1 MKICF
6 LGDASSVHMHKWI
19 SYFKSI
25 NWEVYVISFK
35 GYKIDG
41 VNVINLGENFTVNSK
56 GENFRYLFKINKI
69 RNLIKVIKPDIINAH
84 YITSYGFLAAVT
96 KCSPLILSA
105 WGSDILVTPRKNL
118 IYKLLT
124 KFTLKKADLI
134 TSDSKN
140 MTEEIEK
147 LLENNKKQIITVPMG
162 VEVELFKNNR
172 DLNKQTIKILS
183 LRSLDQNSNVKVII
197 KAFSKILLTYPDAK
211 LFIGNDGPLKNE
223 LINLSEKLKLEQN
236 INFLG
241 FVDRQN
247 IINLFKEC
255 DYYISI
261 PTSDATSVTLLEAM
275 ASGIYPI
282 VSNIAANKEWIE
294 DNVNG
299 SVIKIDENDIVNA
312 IARTNKDVEY
322 KINVNKINIDII
334 NNRASLK
341 ANMQNVIESYQN
353 LLLKNNLLEEVK

>member
-25 NWEVYVISFK
+25 NWDVYVISFK
-35 GYKIDG
+35 GYEIDG
-41 VNVINLGENFTVNSK
+41 VNIINLGENYTVK
-56 GENFRYLFKINKI
+56 PRGRNFRYLLEINKI
-69 RNLIKVIKPDIINAH
+69 RNLIKGIEPDIVNAH
-84 YITSYGFLAAVT
+84 YITSYGFLAALT

-118 IYKLLT
+118 FYKFLT
-124 KFTLKKADLI
+124 KFALKKADLI

-147 LLENNKKQIITVPMG
+147 LLNNNKTQIITVPMG
-162 VEVELFKNNR
+162 VEVELFR
-172 DLNKQTIKILS
+172 SDRSLNGQSIKILS
-183 LRSLDQNSNVKVII
+183 LRSLDDNSNIDIII
-197 KAFSKILLTYPDAK
+197 KAFNKVLLKYSNA
-211 LFIGNDGPLKNE
+211 LLIVGNDGPLKNKLIE
-223 LINLSEKLKLEQN
+223 LTKKLKIEGKVK
-236 INFLG
+236 FLG
-241 FVDRQN
+241 FLDRQS

-282 VSNIAANKEWIE
+282 VSNIAANKEWIN

-299 SVIKIDENDIVNA
+299 SIVELSDNDIVNA
-312 IARTNKDVEY
+312 IINTNEDLEY
-322 KINVNKINIDII
+322 KSNVNKINMEII
-334 NNRASLK
+334 NDRASLK
-341 ANMQNVIESYQN
+341 GNMQYVIDSFQN
-353 LLLKNNLLEEVK
+353 LLLKNNR